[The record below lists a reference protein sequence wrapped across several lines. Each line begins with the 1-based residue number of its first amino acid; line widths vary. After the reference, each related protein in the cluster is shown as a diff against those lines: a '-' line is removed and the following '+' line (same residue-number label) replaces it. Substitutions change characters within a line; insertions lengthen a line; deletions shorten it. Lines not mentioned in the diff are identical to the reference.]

1 MKSNLLVFLVL
12 GLPLLIF
19 IWHSWKISGAR
30 PDGYKPIQD
39 RPVIPAV
46 VIDVDMP
53 FASMVVFLFKV
64 ALAAIPALVML
75 VIVMTFFFG
84 AMMAGMTPGLRY

>member
-1 MKSNLLVFLVL
+1 MNTSLIFFIVF

-19 IWHSWKISGAR
+19 IWHSFKIGGNR

-46 VIDVDMP
+46 VIDIDMP
-53 FASMVVFLFKV
+53 FASMVVLLFKL
-64 ALAAIPALVML
+64 ALAAIPAILLLGYVLM
-75 VIVMTFFFG
+75 FFFG
-84 AMMAGMTPGLRY
+84 AIISSIVPMR